1 MNGKKKCAL
10 AAVSVLTA
18 SLILAAAGCGEV
30 KINTGGNPR
39 GGGNDDHSD
48 AHKDRGGIHA

>member
-10 AAVSVLTA
+10 AAVSVLAA

-30 KINTGGNPR
+30 KINTGEIRAEGETT
-39 GGGNDDHSD
+39 
-48 AHKDRGGIHA
+48 II

>member
-10 AAVSVLTA
+10 AAVSVLAA

-30 KINTGGNPR
+30 KINTGEIRAEG
-39 GGGNDDHSD
+39 
-48 AHKDRGGIHA
+48 